1 MDFNVNVN
9 VKFDATPALTGAV
22 ATLATAISG
31 CAVVAPQV
39 QKPLVTDSNMAFI
52 PLPEQTQAAAP
63 AVAATAEAPVQT
75 AAVQSDTI
83 PDTVVR
89 EAVAVKAKAGKK
101 TEIKALLAEFGV
113 KSSPELP
120 QDRRAEFIAKINAL

>member
-1 MDFNVNVN
+1 MDFNVN
-9 VKFDATPALTGAV
+9 VKFDATPALVGAV

-31 CAVVAPQV
+31 CAVMAPQV
-39 QKPLVTDSNMAFI
+39 IS
-52 PLPEQTQAAAP
+52 PLPAKALLQTPAAP
-63 AVAATAEAPVQT
+63 QPELGAATQLVPDTVVSE
-75 AAVQSDTI
+75 QSDTI

-101 TEIKALLAEFGV
+101 TEIKELLTEFGV

-120 QDRRAEFIAKINAL
+120 QDRRAEFIQKINAL

>member
-1 MDFNVNVN
+1 MDFNVN
-9 VKFDATPALTGAV
+9 VKFDATPALVGAV

-31 CAVVAPQV
+31 CAVMAPQV
-39 QKPLVTDSNMAFI
+39 QKTIVTDSNMTFI
-52 PLPEQTQAAAP
+52 PSPEQKQAAAP
-63 AVAATAEAPVQT
+63 SMVTAEAPVQT
-75 AAVQSDTI
+75 APVQSDTI

-101 TEIKALLAEFGV
+101 TEIKELLTEFGV

-120 QDRRAEFIAKINAL
+120 QDRRAEFIQKINAL